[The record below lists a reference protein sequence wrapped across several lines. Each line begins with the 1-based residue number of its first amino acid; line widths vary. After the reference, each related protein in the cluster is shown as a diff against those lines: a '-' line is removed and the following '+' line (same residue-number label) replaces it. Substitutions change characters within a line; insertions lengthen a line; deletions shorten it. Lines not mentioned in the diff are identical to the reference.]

1 MVIPKLTIIEL
12 IKMFHWNQ
20 IWKHMRTMT
29 NKDIEKRA
37 IWELIGYFENQID
50 LVIKQSVVELNSLNK
65 LNKIQGLDPKSRID
79 KECVRN
85 AINTIISNSYCSMS
99 GGTGIIAK
107 RERNFEKHSQ
117 NLNAFT
123 EVIK

>member
-1 MVIPKLTIIEL
+1 MVILKPTIIEL

-37 IWELIGYFENQID
+37 IWELICFFENQID
-50 LVIKQSVVELNSLNK
+50 LVIKQSVIELNNLNK
-65 LNKIQGLDPKSRID
+65 LNKIQGLDQKSRID

-85 AINTIISNSYCSMS
+85 AINTINSDDYCSMS
-99 GGTGIIAK
+99 RGQGGIVK
-107 RERNFEKHSQ
+107 RERNFDKHSQ
-117 NLNAFT
+117 NLNVFT

>member
-1 MVIPKLTIIEL
+1 
-12 IKMFHWNQ
+12 MFHWNQ
-20 IWKHMRTMT
+20 IWKHMRMMT
-29 NKDIEKRA
+29 NRDIEKRA

-50 LVIKQSVVELNSLNK
+50 LVIKQSVIELNK
-65 LNKIQGLDPKSRID
+65 LNRLNEIQGLDPKVRID

-85 AINTIISNSYCSMS
+85 AINTINSDGYSSMS
-99 GGTGIIAK
+99 QGAGGMLK

-117 NLNAFT
+117 NLNVLT

>member
-1 MVIPKLTIIEL
+1 
-12 IKMFHWNQ
+12 MFHWNQ
-20 IWKHMRTMT
+20 IWKHMRTIT

-50 LVIKQSVVELNSLNK
+50 LVIKQSVIELNK

-85 AINTIISNSYCSMS
+85 AINTIISNDYCSI
-99 GGTGIIAK
+99 TGETSDIVK
-107 RERNFEKHSQ
+107 RERNFEKHPQ
-117 NLNAFT
+117 NLIALP

>member
-1 MVIPKLTIIEL
+1 
-12 IKMFHWNQ
+12 MFHWNQ

-29 NKDIEKRA
+29 NRDIEKRA
-37 IWELIGYFENQID
+37 IWELIDYFENQID
-50 LVIKQSVVELNSLNK
+50 LVIKQSVIELNNLNK

-85 AINTIISNSYCSMS
+85 AINSINSGSYYSMPR
-99 GGTGIIAK
+99 GTEGIAK
-107 RERNFEKHSQ
+107 RERNFEKHSK
-117 NLNAFT
+117 NLSALP